1 MMQLTPTESILHRLH
16 PWVKMTWLVGAT
28 TAAVVYSS
36 ALAAVVLV
44 AALLLVL
51 TLAGTPPWRLPGR
64 RLCLMLAVALLV
76 INTVIHRRGHGGL
89 DPSWAE
95 GLRHGL
101 LAAARI
107 IAVILASR
115 LFVATT
121 DPTDLG
127 QGLIALG
134 LPYRWAYALITALR
148 LEPLFSQQTRI
159 VYWAQ
164 LTRGVRYDS
173 GPVLRRWLMLRR
185 LLLPLI
191 VSSLRAATDMSG
203 AMENRCFGLYKRR
216 TSARPIRFEIGDA
229 LAMAFGV
236 TFLIILGVVV

>member
-1 MMQLTPTESILHRLH
+1 MRSAPAESILHRLH

-28 TAAVVYSS
+28 AAAVLCSS
-36 ALAAVVLV
+36 VFAAVVLV
-44 AALLLVL
+44 VAILLVL
-51 TLAGTPPWRLPGR
+51 WLARIPPRRIPGGR
-64 RLCLMLAVALLV
+64 FCVLLAVALVV
-76 INTVIHRRGHGGL
+76 INTLIFRRGQSVLG
-89 DPSWAE
+89 PFTAE
-95 GLRHGL
+95 GIRHGI

-107 IAVILASR
+107 IAIILASR

-148 LEPLFSQQTRI
+148 LEPLFSQQARM

-164 LTRGVRYDS
+164 LTRGVRYDT
-173 GPVLRRWLMLRR
+173 GPLLRRWLMLRR

-191 VSSLRAATDMSG
+191 VSSLRAAADVSG
-203 AMENRCFGLYKRR
+203 AMENRCFGMYKRR
-216 TSARPIRFEIGDA
+216 TSVRPIRFEVADA
-229 LAMAFGV
+229 LAIAGGLVF
-236 TFLIILGVVV
+236 FVVLSVAI

>member
-1 MMQLTPTESILHRLH
+1 MPLAPTRSIFHRLH
-16 PWVKMTWLVGAT
+16 PWAKMTWLVGAT
-28 TAAVVYSS
+28 TGAVVYSS
-36 ALAAVVLV
+36 ALAAVLLV

-51 TLAGTPPWRLPGR
+51 ALAGTPPWRLPGR
-64 RLCLMLAVALLV
+64 RLCLMLTAALVAINMV
-76 INTVIHRRGHGGL
+76 IYQRGHGGL
-89 DPSWAE
+89 DPSWTE

-107 IAVILASR
+107 VAVILASR

-173 GPVLRRWLMLRR
+173 GPLLRRWLMLRR

-191 VSSLRAATDMSG
+191 VSSLRAAADMSG
-203 AMENRCFGLYKRR
+203 AMENRCFGMYKHR

-229 LAMAFGV
+229 LAMVSGV
-236 TFLIILGVVV
+236 AFLIILGVVV

>member
-1 MMQLTPTESILHRLH
+1 MRFAPAESVLHRLH
-16 PWVKMTWLVGAT
+16 PWVKMAWLVGAT
-28 TAAVVYSS
+28 AAAVLCSS
-36 ALAAVVLV
+36 VVAAVVLV
-44 AALLLVL
+44 IAILLALW
-51 TLAGTPPWRLPGR
+51 LALIPPWRIPGW
-64 RLCLMLAVALLV
+64 RLCVFLAVALV
-76 INTVIHRRGHGGL
+76 IINTLIFRRGQTALG
-89 DPSWAE
+89 SFTAE
-95 GLRHGL
+95 GIRYGV

-107 IAVILASR
+107 VAIILASR

-148 LEPLFSQQTRI
+148 LEPLFSQQARL

-173 GPVLRRWLMLRR
+173 GPFLRRWLMLRR

-191 VSSLRAATDMSG
+191 VSSLRAAADVSG
-203 AMENRCFGLYKRR
+203 AMENRCFGMYKQR
-216 TSARPIRFEIGDA
+216 TSVRPIRFETADA
-229 LAMAFGV
+229 VAIAGGLMFFV
-236 TFLIILGVVV
+236 TLSVAV